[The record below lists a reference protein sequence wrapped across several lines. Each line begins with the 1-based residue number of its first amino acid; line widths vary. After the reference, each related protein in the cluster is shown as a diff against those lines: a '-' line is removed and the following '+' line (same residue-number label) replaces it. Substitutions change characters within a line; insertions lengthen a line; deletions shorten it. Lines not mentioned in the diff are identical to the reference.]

1 MKKDIVPIIRPNT
14 VDSENKSRT
23 LISVIVCAV
32 VLLAMN
38 GAADNATGSTLG
50 TIESRTDMEP
60 PYRNGLGNRDREVK
74 VSSWVLGVAG
84 FYCISMFLVPLM
96 MPTDSVPELSG
107 RANMMDYASGNSW
120 GNNDHFDGGEM
131 GHNQSAHGGEFAWS
145 ELNPY
150 YAFVYAFGDLNCHQK
165 HERSWTINGNQMPV
179 CARDVGIF
187 LGLALGGWWFSRRG
201 LNRWTIRDSFLT
213 LFPDTM
219 IAPLYKNDH
228 RLSAMFG
235 IGLLF
240 CLPVVLDGGI
250 QAITAYESIN
260 SMRIITGTPFGF
272 IIGWYLCASLSSRP
286 EKFNLDASMVQLPSG
301 ARLSIAETAVD
312 ESE

>member
-1 MKKDIVPIIRPNT
+1 MKEAAENT
-14 VDSENKSRT
+14 
-23 LISVIVCAV
+23 
-32 VLLAMN
+32 
-38 GAADNATGSTLG
+38 TGSTLG
-50 TIESRTDMEP
+50 ATGSRADMEP
-60 PYRNGLGNRDREVK
+60 PFRNGLKERGREIK
-74 VSSWVLGVAG
+74 VSRWVLGIAG
-84 FYCISMFLVPLM
+84 FYCISMFLVPFM
-96 MPTDSVPELSG
+96 MPTGSVPELSG
-107 RANMMDYASGNSW
+107 RANMMDYSSEGSW
-120 GNNDHFDGGEM
+120 GNHDHVEDGEM
-131 GHNQSAHGGEFAWS
+131 GHNQSAHGGTFAWS

-213 LFPDTM
+213 LFPDSM
-219 IAPLYKNDH
+219 IAPLYTSDR

-235 IGLLF
+235 TGILF

-250 QAITAYESIN
+250 QAISAYESVN
-260 SMRIITGTPFGF
+260 PVRILTGIPFGF

-286 EKFNLDASMVQLPSG
+286 EKFGFEAADVQLPAG
-301 ARLSIAETAVD
+301 ARLSTAENTSD

>member
-1 MKKDIVPIIRPNT
+1 MKEAAENT
-14 VDSENKSRT
+14 
-23 LISVIVCAV
+23 
-32 VLLAMN
+32 
-38 GAADNATGSTLG
+38 TGSTLG
-50 TIESRTDMEP
+50 TTGSRADMEP
-60 PYRNGLGNRDREVK
+60 PFRNGLKERGREIK
-74 VSSWVLGVAG
+74 VSRWVLGIAG
-84 FYCISMFLVPLM
+84 FYCISMFLVPFM
-96 MPTDSVPELSG
+96 MPTGSVPELSG
-107 RANMMDYASGNSW
+107 RANMMDYSSEGSW
-120 GNNDHFDGGEM
+120 GNHDHVEDGEM
-131 GHNQSAHGGEFAWS
+131 GHNQSAHGGTFAWS

-213 LFPDTM
+213 LFPDSM
-219 IAPLYKNDH
+219 IAPLYTSDR

-235 IGLLF
+235 TGILC

-250 QAITAYESIN
+250 QAISAYESVN
-260 SMRIITGTPFGF
+260 PVRILTGIPFGF

-286 EKFNLDASMVQLPSG
+286 EKFGFEAADVQLPAG
-301 ARLSIAETAVD
+301 ARLSTAENTSD

>member
-1 MKKDIVPIIRPNT
+1 MDR
-14 VDSENKSRT
+14 ENKSRT
-23 LISVIVCAV
+23 LRSVIEHAAV
-32 VLLAMN
+32 LPAMN
-38 GAADNATGSTLG
+38 GAAEKTIGSTLG
-50 TIESRTDMEP
+50 AIESRADMEP
-60 PYRNGLGNRDREVK
+60 PFRNGLDGRDREVK
-74 VSSWVLGVAG
+74 VSRWVFGIAG

-107 RANMMDYASGNSW
+107 RANMMDYASGDSW
-120 GNNDHFDGGEM
+120 GNHDHFDDGEM
-131 GHNQSAHGGEFAWS
+131 GHNQSAHGGTFAWS
-145 ELNPY
+145 DLNPY
-150 YAFVYAFGDLNCHQK
+150 YAFTYAFGDLNCHQK

-179 CARDVGIF
+179 CTRDVGIF

-219 IAPLYKNDH
+219 IAPLYKSDR
-228 RLSAMFG
+228 RLSAMAG
-235 IGLLF
+235 TCLLF

-260 SMRIITGTPFGF
+260 PVRITTGIPFGF

-286 EKFNLDASMVQLPSG
+286 EKFNLDATIVQLPAG
-301 ARLSIAETAVD
+301 ARLSVAEPTMD

>member
-1 MKKDIVPIIRPNT
+1 M
-14 VDSENKSRT
+14 
-23 LISVIVCAV
+23 
-32 VLLAMN
+32 
-38 GAADNATGSTLG
+38 GSTL
-50 TIESRTDMEP
+50 EVSRCRTAMEP
-60 PYRNGLGNRDREVK
+60 PFRNGIGDRSREIK
-74 VSSWVLGVAG
+74 VSRWVFGIAG
-84 FYCISMFLVPLM
+84 FYCISMFLVPFM

-107 RANMMDYASGNSW
+107 RANMMDYASDDSW
-120 GNNDHFDGGEM
+120 GNHDHSEDGEM
-131 GHNQSAHGGEFAWS
+131 GLNQSAHGGNFSWS

-187 LGLALGGWWFSRRG
+187 FGLALGGWWFSRRG

-213 LFPDTM
+213 LFPDSMT
-219 IAPLYKNDH
+219 APLYIKDR
-228 RLSAMFG
+228 RLSTMFG

-240 CLPVVLDGGI
+240 CLPVILDGGI
-250 QAITAYESIN
+250 QAITSYESTN
-260 SMRIITGTPFGF
+260 PVRILTGLPFGF

-286 EKFNLDASMVQLPSG
+286 EKFGFDASTVQLPAG
-301 ARLSIAETAVD
+301 ARLSTAVGSTE

>member
-1 MKKDIVPIIRPNT
+1 MK
-14 VDSENKSRT
+14 
-23 LISVIVCAV
+23 
-32 VLLAMN
+32 
-38 GAADNATGSTLG
+38 GAAEKTIGSTLD
-50 TIESRTDMEP
+50 TIQSRTNMEP
-60 PYRNGLGNRDREVK
+60 PFRNGLNERDREVK
-74 VSSWVLGVAG
+74 VGRWVLGIAG
-84 FYCISMFLVPLM
+84 FYCISMFLVPFLM
-96 MPTDSVPELSG
+96 PAGTVPELSG
-107 RANMMDYASGNSW
+107 RANMMDYSSEDSW
-120 GNNDHFDGGEM
+120 GNHAHSDEGEM
-131 GHNQSAHGGEFAWS
+131 GHNQSAHGGTFAWS

-213 LFPDTM
+213 LFSDSLV
-219 IAPLYKNDH
+219 APLYVNDR
-228 RLSAMFG
+228 RLSSMFG

-250 QAITAYESIN
+250 QALTSYESVN
-260 SMRIITGTPFGF
+260 SVRILTGLPFGF
-272 IIGWYLCASLSSRP
+272 IIGWYFSASLSSRP
-286 EKFNLDASMVQLPSG
+286 EKFGHDAGQVYLPAG
-301 ARLSIAETAVD
+301 ARLSLPVETFD